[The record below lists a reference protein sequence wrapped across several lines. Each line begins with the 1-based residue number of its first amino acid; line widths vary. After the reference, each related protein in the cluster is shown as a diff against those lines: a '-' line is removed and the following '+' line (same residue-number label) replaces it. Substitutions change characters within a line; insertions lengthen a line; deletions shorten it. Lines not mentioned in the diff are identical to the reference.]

1 MVPERLLAGVPGP
14 GNEVVCSAAAWPDPG
29 VLDRLFTGA
38 PARDLIAYA
47 LNELAPGRAAVVSS
61 FGADSA
67 VLLHHVAAI
76 APDTP
81 VIFLE
86 TGKHFDETLAYRD
99 QLVKQLGLTD
109 VRSVA
114 PDAGRIAAVDP
125 NGDLNKRDADLCCAL
140 RKEKPLKQALA
151 GFDVWLS
158 GRRRGQAASRAS
170 MPLVERVDGRLKV
183 NPLADWDSGDISAYR
198 TIHELPAHPLVARG
212 YPSIGCAPC
221 TSPVANGEDARAGRW
236 RGSDKTECGIHIA
249 RNGETVRVITRN
261 AMPGEDPPTNGRTN
275 GPTNGMTMT
284 ERSEIWTKEGFQ
296 ADPWQRLDDEEALPE
311 DGAIVVSAERWSGLR
326 GRNTLDDWDVGV
338 AVGEGDPIEDLI
350 PDLDRIAMV
359 SLSFPAFTD
368 GRAYSSARLLRERH
382 GYEGEIRAEGDVL
395 LDQIPY
401 MLRCGFSSFA
411 IRDEATRRALAD
423 GHIPEVP
430 IYMQPTGSSNEAPF
444 GNRPWM
450 RSRS

>member
-1 MVPERLLAGVPGP
+1 MARERPLAGLPSP
-14 GNEVVCSAAAWPDPG
+14 GNEVICSAEAWPDPA

-38 PARDLIAYA
+38 PAKDLIVYA
-47 LNELAPGRAAVVSS
+47 LTELAPGRAAVVSS

-67 VLLHHVAAI
+67 VLLHLVADI
-76 APDTP
+76 APETP

-99 QLVKQLGLTD
+99 ALVKQLGRKD
-109 VRSVA
+109 VRSVG

-125 NGDLNKRDADLCCAL
+125 DGDLNRRDADLCCAL
-140 RKEKPLKQALA
+140 RKEEPLKRALA

-183 NPLADWDSGDISAYR
+183 NPLADWDGGDIGAYR

-221 TSPVANGEDARAGRW
+221 TSPVAEGEDARAGRW

-249 RNGETVRVITRN
+249 RNGETVRVITRKTV
-261 AMPGEDPPTNGRTN
+261 PGDDPPTNGK
-275 GPTNGMTMT
+275 TMT
-284 ERSEIWTKEGFQ
+284 ELSEIWTKAGFQ
-296 ADPWQRLDDEEALPE
+296 ADQWQRLDDEDALPE
-311 DGAIVVSAERWSGLR
+311 EGAIVVSTERWSDLR
-326 GRNTLDDWDVGV
+326 GRNSLDAWEVGV
-338 AVGEGDPIEDLI
+338 AVGEGDPIEDLVA
-350 PDLDRIAMV
+350 DLDRIAMV

-382 GYEGEIRAEGDVL
+382 GFEGEIRAEGDVL

-401 MLRCGFSSFA
+401 MLRCGFDSFA

-430 IYMQPTGSSNEAPF
+430 IYMQPTGSSSEAPF